1 MDKKFNFQELQA
13 IVATLAERMAV
24 RGISHRRMNLLSY
37 IH

>member
-13 IVATLAERMAV
+13 IVATLR
-24 RGISHRRMNLLSY
+24 RGISHRRMNLLSC